1 MFVLINQPPEPGQI
15 DAPRT
20 AKGWDVVWNRPS
32 SKSWVSYLVAL
43 GGTGAA
49 WGHTPSCQ
57 HQVANAKLPT
67 PSCQRQVANLNPGE
81 KCALGM
87 KKYGKFCCHSG
98 NFWFTSTGIIEGSS
112 GVLVPPL
119 IPIWPT
125 SKLGE
130 VVQGLVQLSFETPGC
145 RYHHFP
151 GQLFP
156 VLDHQPSWWK
166 FLPRFEPEFPLLHL
180 WHLSLV
186 PLFCISAKSLALSF
200 SVTYHAVRQREALLL
215 PPKIANEG
223 IRTEPMY
230 SW

>member
-1 MFVLINQPPEPGQI
+1 MFVLINQPPEPGQR

-49 WGHTPSCQ
+49 WGHT
-57 HQVANAKLPT
+57 LI
-67 PSCQRQVANLNPGE
+67 VANLNPGE

-130 VVQGLVQLSFETPGC
+130 VVQLSFETPGW
-145 RYHHFP
+145 RYLHFP

-166 FLPRFEPEFPLLHL
+166 FLPHFELEFPLLHL

-223 IRTEPMY
+223 IRTEPTY
-230 SW
+230 SR